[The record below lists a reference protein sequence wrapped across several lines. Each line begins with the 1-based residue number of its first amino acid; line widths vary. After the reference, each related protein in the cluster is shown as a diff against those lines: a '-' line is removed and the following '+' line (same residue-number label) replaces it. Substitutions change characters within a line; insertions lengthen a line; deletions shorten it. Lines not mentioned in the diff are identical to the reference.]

1 MSSGIA
7 VIASEDLVC
16 PFIFLEVVDSLLSDQ
31 DRLLGF
37 LVQVF
42 VLEMGT
48 L

>member
-7 VIASEDLVC
+7 VIASEDLVS